1 MPSNI
6 FGLVFDSLSAHHV
19 HSSKEG
25 EMAGFPHSR
34 VAQKASE
41 FYSLVM
47 VNKNQW
53 ILGACA
59 LLFLRKCQG
68 VYGWAGTIRAAKVLE
83 TISLSLVPQRV
94 YGMTEVFCTVTL
106 ESRPNAQ
113 QN

>member
-1 MPSNI
+1 MFIPL
-6 FGLVFDSLSAHHV
+6 FHQR
-19 HSSKEG
+19 

-59 LLFLRKCQG
+59 LLFLQSVKQFMAREG
-68 VYGWAGTIRAAKVLE
+68 L
-83 TISLSLVPQRV
+83 
-94 YGMTEVFCTVTL
+94 
-106 ESRPNAQ
+106 
-113 QN
+113 